1 LKNTFSRS
9 QTLACV
15 LALSGAFCAPVAHA
29 QNNQTRLPHIGDGN
43 SMSVLQER
51 RLGEA
56 IMRQIMPDPD
66 YLDDPVLLDYLQGIW
81 QPLKTSARQ
90 LGNLTPELDENFSW
104 NVFLVRDR
112 SVNAFA
118 LPGGYMGV
126 HLGLIAVVSSRDELA
141 AVMGHEM
148 SHVTQRH
155 IARMQDS
162 QGRQTPFMVASIL
175 LGVLA
180 ASKSPDA
187 ANAMIM
193 GGTASV
199 AQGQLNFSRDME
211 READRMGYAVMTNA
225 GFEGQGVVS
234 MFQKLAIASR
244 LNDSGGYPYLRS
256 HPLTTERIGDM
267 QSRMG
272 VNMVDSK
279 PLPLAME
286 HAMMAARARA
296 MMSKRAEEVQ
306 ALVLAYENEISLKL
320 SPAQL
325 AGLSY
330 AAVMAYTEQ
339 RQADKALQALN
350 RLLSLTANDPAAARA
365 ARWLAADTARRL
377 GKTGEC
383 LSYLNELPATRARL
397 LLQSSCRIATQT
409 TAMLEQT
416 SDQLQLWLADNPRDP
431 LAWESLAQAYA
442 QNKQPL
448 RALRAE
454 AEAKAVRWDEVAA
467 IDRLRAAQALA
478 RELTQKGKLDLGG
491 QQEASII
498 DARMRTLEAKRRELL
513 QPNH

>member
-1 LKNTFSRS
+1 
-9 QTLACV
+9 
-15 LALSGAFCAPVAHA
+15 
-29 QNNQTRLPHIGDGN
+29 
-43 SMSVLQER
+43 MSVPQER
-51 RLGEA
+51 RLGEV

-81 QPLKTSARQ
+81 QPLKESARQ
-90 LGNLTPELDENFSW
+90 LGNLTPEWDENFSW

-118 LPGGYMGV
+118 LPGGFMGV

-162 QGRQTPFMVASIL
+162 QGKQTPFMVASIL

-199 AQGQLNFSRDME
+199 VQGQLNFSRDME

-225 GFEGQGVVS
+225 GFEAQGVVS
-234 MFQKLAIASR
+234 MFQKLALASR

-267 QSRMG
+267 
-272 VNMVDSK
+272 SK
-279 PLPLAME
+279 TLPLTME
-286 HAMMAARARA
+286 HAMMSARARA
-296 MMSKRAEEVQ
+296 MMSKRAEEIQ
-306 ALVLAYENEISLKL
+306 ALVLAYENETSAQL
-320 SPAQL
+320 SPAQQ

-339 RQADKALQALN
+339 RQADKALQVLN
-350 RLLSLTANDPAAARA
+350 RLLRLTANDPAGARA
-365 ARWLAADTARRL
+365 AHWLAADIARRL
-377 GKTGEC
+377 GQPEDC
-383 LSYLNELPATRARL
+383 LAYLNQLSATRARL
-397 LLQSSCRIATQT
+397 LLQSSCRIATQSP
-409 TAMLEQT
+409 AQFEQA

-448 RALRAE
+448 RALRAD

-478 RELTQKGKLDLGG
+478 RELTQKGKLDLSG

-513 QPNH
+513 QPNR